1 MDQARNVER
10 DVDRSLDLAFS
21 RAHISGLGDRMSL
34 AKLLTISP
42 INRPKTMLL
51 CDMPASRGADTNASF
66 RKEVQG
72 NERAEIPNVRI
83 SAGVSQPDVLKT
95 CSSSR
100 ITSLSFRLPHSIAA
114 WSRAENHARAER
126 LNLHP
131 RPGKL
136 AGKHIGE
143 GVYEAPLEKEA
154 DGVRQRCAGS
164 RLVDRGIY
172 RNDRDLRRK
181 VPSPR
186 TFRFSMS
193 TLLALPSGP
202 TIKVIPL
209 APTAF
214 SPSV

>member
-1 MDQARNVER
+1 MSARSSLWPSCSRSPQPEEAIGRVDQARNVER

-21 RAHISGLGDRMSL
+21 RAHISGLGDRISL

-100 ITSLSFRLPHSIAA
+100 LTSLSFRLPFD
-114 WSRAENHARAER
+114 R
-126 LNLHP
+126 
-131 RPGKL
+131 
-136 AGKHIGE
+136 
-143 GVYEAPLEKEA
+143 
-154 DGVRQRCAGS
+154 
-164 RLVDRGIY
+164 RLVAC
-172 RNDRDLRRK
+172 RK
-181 VPSPR
+181 PRQGRAPEPSP
-186 TFRFSMS
+186 
-193 TLLALPSGP
+193 PSRQ
-202 TIKVIPL
+202 
-209 APTAF
+209 ARWQAYR
-214 SPSV
+214 